1 MIKNSKRIVFKF
13 GTNTLRNEQGDI
25 SLSHLYSF
33 IEDIS
38 YLYKQGKEIL
48 IVTSGAVALGKTK
61 LKNNTNDSITLK
73 QAAASIGQP
82 MLMGIWQD
90 GFEKYG
96 ITTAQILLTEEDFSN
111 RKKYLS
117 LRLTLH
123 KLLENKIIPI
133 INQNDSVSTSE
144 LEHASFS
151 DNDKLSSIVASKLD
165 ADLLIMVSDV
175 DGLFDKNPKEHKNAK
190 LIKNVKK
197 VTPKIER
204 LATGAS
210 DGGRGGMITKIT
222 AAKVA
227 TNSGLYAKIVNGKI
241 PNIITKVFDEN
252 IGTLFHPNQNLS
264 HKKRWIAYA
273 TNIMGE
279 IIVNDGAKDAIL
291 KNQKSLLSVGITDVK
306 GNFKR
311 GEIVSVKDIKNI
323 EFARGIAS
331 YSSFDIEKIKG
342 CHSDKICKLLG
353 YKFDDDVIIKDNLVI
368 I

>member
-1 MIKNSKRIVFKF
+1 MIENSKRIVFKF
-13 GTNTLRNEQGDI
+13 GTNILRNEQGEI
-25 SLSHLYSF
+25 SLAHLYSF

-38 YLYKQGKEIL
+38 YLYKQEREIL
-48 IVTSGAVALGKTK
+48 IVTSGAVGLGAKK
-61 LKNNTNDSITLK
+61 LGVDTSTSTTLK

-123 KLLENKIIPI
+123 KLLENGVIPI
-133 INQNDSVSTSE
+133 INQNDAVSPSE

-165 ADLLIMVSDV
+165 ADLLVMVSDV
-175 DGLFDKNPKEHKNAK
+175 DGLFDKNPKLYNDAK
-190 LIKNVKK
+190 IIKTVEK
-197 VTPKIER
+197 VTPKIEK

-210 DGGRGGMITKIT
+210 VGGRGGMVTKLI

-227 TNSGLYAKIVNGKI
+227 TSSGLYAKIVNGKI
-241 PNIITKVFDEN
+241 PGIIKKVFDNN
-252 IGTLFHPNQNLS
+252 IGTLFLPNKNLS

-273 TNIMGE
+273 TNIMGSLK
-279 IIVNDGAKDAIL
+279 VNDGAKCAIIE
-291 KNQKSLLSVGITDVK
+291 KQKSLLSVGIIGVK
-306 GNFKR
+306 GKFKR
-311 GEIVSVKDIKNI
+311 GEIISVVDENGF
-323 EFARGIAS
+323 EFARGISS
-331 YSSFDIEKIKG
+331 YDAKDIDKIKG
-342 CHSDKICKLLG
+342 EHSDKISEILG
-353 YKFDDDVIIKDNLVI
+353 YKFDDDVIIKDNLVLI
-368 I
+368 